1 MHDSTL
7 GALPAGRSLF
17 AWRALRVLV
26 VLVGLAGC
34 APRPAL
40 GPRALADRF
49 AARTGFQGVVLVA
62 RHDSVLLAAPVGLAD
77 LEAGVPAALDTR
89 YQIGSIAKWV
99 ASIVVLGLVD
109 DGALSL
115 TEPLGAYL
123 PGLPEA
129 TAWRVTLHHLLSNT
143 SGVPDGV
150 VAAYEADPTALDAP
164 LSTDEAVRRFASGDL
179 QFEPGAQFDYALA
192 NWVLVQA
199 VIERVTGQPFDAVLR
214 DRLTEPLGMENT
226 GAFSTETLPRLGVAP
241 GYTEV
246 DPEPVRV
253 QLPDPAYLAAAGGV
267 YSTAPDLLRLLHALY
282 GGSVLSDASLQRL
295 GLEGYAYGGHLARLR
310 LGGSAEPALWLTGSN
325 GPSKAR
331 VSRVLSTGLS
341 VITLTNVGVSPEETG
356 ALTEAV
362 LEALAR

>member
-1 MHDSTL
+1 M
-7 GALPAGRSLF
+7 SLRLAPLF
-17 AWRALRVLV
+17 LAAS
-26 VLVGLAGC
+26 LAGC
-34 APRPAL
+34 GPASGQDPPTL
-40 GPRALADRF
+40 VDRF
-49 AARTGFQGVVLVA
+49 VERTGFHGVVLVA
-62 RHDSVLLAAPVGLAD
+62 RGDSVLLAAPYGLAD
-77 LEAGVPAALDTR
+77 VEASDSARVDTR

-99 ASIVVLGLVD
+99 ASILVLKLVD

-129 TAWRVTLHHLLSNT
+129 TARRVTLHHLLSNT
-143 SGVPDGV
+143 SGVPDGI
-150 VAAYEADPTALDAP
+150 VAAYEADATALDAP
-164 LSTDEAVRRFASGDL
+164 LSTEAAVRRFASGDL
-179 QFEPGAQFDYALA
+179 QFEPGTRFDYALS

-199 VIERVTGQPFDAVLR
+199 VIERTTGRSFEAALR
-214 DRLTEPLGMENT
+214 DLLTEPLGLDDT
-226 GAFSTETLPRLGVAP
+226 GAFSTETLRPLGVAP

-246 DPEPVRV
+246 DPTPVRV
-253 QLPDPAYLAAAGGV
+253 QLPAPAYLAAAGGV

-295 GLEGYAYGGHLARLR
+295 GTVYTEVEGYAYGGHMERLR

-362 LEALAR
+362 LEALAQ